1 MQKNS
6 FRNYPTI
13 SSALDKH
20 KDVQNQLLQLQK
32 ELRSI
37 ETKKNVQKL
46 ISKASEKF
54 YGLIGKT
61 VNDREKDALKAKIKA
76 LEGENEQL
84 SDRLGKAILEKERNG
99 TKVFKAE
106 NDKEYYRQQMD
117 NARTTS
123 NRLRTENQ
131 ELKTET
137 KELKKELGKMKDLFD
152 SEQLNALKHRFPNIS
167 NAMNEGKE
175 LLKQNTPKLG
185 GRGI

>member
-1 MQKNS
+1 MQYKTECAKEQLQELSND
-6 FRNYPTI
+6 I

-61 VNDREKDALKAKIKA
+61 VNDREKDTLKAKIKA

-131 ELKTET
+131 EL
-137 KELKKELGKMKDLFD
+137 
-152 SEQLNALKHRFPNIS
+152 
-167 NAMNEGKE
+167 
-175 LLKQNTPKLG
+175 
-185 GRGI
+185 

>member
-1 MQKNS
+1 
-6 FRNYPTI
+6 
-13 SSALDKH
+13 
-20 KDVQNQLLQLQK
+20 
-32 ELRSI
+32 SI
-37 ETKKNVQKL
+37 ETNKNVQKL

-54 YGLIGKT
+54 YGLIGKK

-106 NDKEYYRQQMD
+106 NDNEYYRQQMD

-137 KELKKELGKMKDLFD
+137 K
-152 SEQLNALKHRFPNIS
+152 
-167 NAMNEGKE
+167 
-175 LLKQNTPKLG
+175 
-185 GRGI
+185 

>member
-1 MQKNS
+1 SAMQYKTECAKEQLQELSND
-6 FRNYPTI
+6 I

-61 VNDREKDALKAKIKA
+61 VNDREKDALKAKVKA

-84 SDRLGKAILEKERNG
+84 SDRLGKAILEKEQNG
-99 TKVFKAE
+99 TKAFKAE

-123 NRLRTENQ
+123 NRLR
-131 ELKTET
+131 K
-137 KELKKELGKMKDLFD
+137 
-152 SEQLNALKHRFPNIS
+152 
-167 NAMNEGKE
+167 
-175 LLKQNTPKLG
+175 
-185 GRGI
+185 

>member
-1 MQKNS
+1 MKRCYQYTS
-6 FRNYPTI
+6 
-13 SSALDKH
+13 
-20 KDVQNQLLQLQK
+20 
-32 ELRSI
+32 
-37 ETKKNVQKL
+37 
-46 ISKASEKF
+46 
-54 YGLIGKT
+54 
-61 VNDREKDALKAKIKA
+61 LKAKIKA

-137 KELKKELGKMKDLFD
+137 KELKKELGKMKDLGKGEFD
-152 SEQLNALKHRFPNIS
+152 LTICRP
-167 NAMNEGKE
+167 GYR
-175 LLKQNTPKLG
+175 G
-185 GRGI
+185 GFIPLTCFSIESVVFFRLD

>member
-1 MQKNS
+1 
-6 FRNYPTI
+6 
-13 SSALDKH
+13 
-20 KDVQNQLLQLQK
+20 
-32 ELRSI
+32 
-37 ETKKNVQKL
+37 
-46 ISKASEKF
+46 F

-137 KELKKELGKMKDLFD
+137 KELKKELGKDERLVQFRTTGGFKASFP
-152 SEQLNALKHRFPNIS
+152 KHIKS
-167 NAMNEGKE
+167 Y
-175 LLKQNTPKLG
+175 
-185 GRGI
+185 GRGERPTQANHQKQRFRYGYVTPPAPKGGATKRQLHSMECYAVRVRKKFCRVRKTVVCLFEKKF

>member
-1 MQKNS
+1 
-6 FRNYPTI
+6 
-13 SSALDKH
+13 
-20 KDVQNQLLQLQK
+20 LQLQR

-54 YGLIGKT
+54 YGLIGKK
-61 VNDREKDALKAKIKA
+61 VNDREKDALKVKIKA

-84 SDRLGKAILEKERNG
+84 SERLGKAILEKERNG

-117 NARTTS
+117 NARATS
-123 NRLRTENQ
+123 SRLRTENQ

-137 KELKKELGKMKDLFD
+137 KELKKELGKMKDLFN
-152 SEQLNALKHRFPNIS
+152 SE
-167 NAMNEGKE
+167 
-175 LLKQNTPKLG
+175 
-185 GRGI
+185 